1 MDRMDELLDR
11 IGTEANEKI
20 DFEAALFEVLAK
32 AQAKEQERSQQAAR
46 KKPWMQARYLSM
58 AAGVVLLVGAAV
70 LLNRSGLMKGA
81 GSGAPESAQPQL
93 AMATASA
100 DTAAGAADAA
110 PEAPAAAAEPAAP
123 APAAFAAPA
132 EGAAPAEDGGVMA
145 GQSRI
150 TGTPFY
156 GSATITVPAAGS
168 ACTET
173 GSKNT
178 TESTPLPEEALRNGS
193 HDAYDAEG
201 GICRIGETTRLTAQE
216 KLAALGYAAYF
227 SGDAYVDQLAALLP
241 GEACI
246 ANAGEI
252 AVWNTGDGFLTLWNP
267 TLSQMELYD
276 LLMQA
281 V

>member
-1 MDRMDELLDR
+1 MDRMDELLDV
-11 IGTEANEKI
+11 IGAEANEKI

-46 KKPWMQARYLSM
+46 KKPRMQVRYLSM
-58 AAGVVLLVGAAV
+58 AAGVILLVGAAV
-70 LLNRSGLMKGA
+70 LLNRSGLMRGA
-81 GSGAPESAQPQL
+81 GSATPESAQPQL
-93 AMATASA
+93 AMSAADA
-100 DTAAGAADAA
+100 DTAAGAAEAA
-110 PEAPAAAAEPAAP
+110 PEAPAAAAAPAAP

-132 EGAAPAEDGGVMA
+132 EDGGGMT

-150 TGTPFY
+150 MAQPFY
-156 GSATITVPAAGS
+156 GSAAITVPAAGS
-168 ACTET
+168 ACTQ
-173 GSKNT
+173 GSAKNGAD
-178 TESTPLPEEALRNGS
+178 STPLPEEALRNGS

-201 GICRIGETTRLTAQE
+201 GICRIGETARLTAQE
-216 KLAALGYAAYF
+216 KLAALGYAACF
-227 SGDAYVDQLAALLP
+227 STDAHVDQLAALLP

-252 AVWNTGDGFLTLWNP
+252 AVWNTGDGFLTLWDP

>member
-11 IGTEANEKI
+11 IGVEANETI

-32 AQAKEQERSQQAAR
+32 AQAKEQERGQQAAR
-46 KKPWMQARYLSM
+46 KKPRMQARYLSM

-70 LLNRSGLMKGA
+70 LLSRSGLMKGA
-81 GSGAPESAQPQL
+81 DFGASESAAPQL
-93 AMATASA
+93 AMSTASA
-100 DTAAGAADAA
+100 DTAAGALEAA
-110 PEAPAAAAEPAAP
+110 PEAAAEPAAP

-132 EGAAPAEDGGVMA
+132 EGDAPAEDGGRAA

-150 TGTPFY
+150 TGAPFY
-156 GSATITVPAAGS
+156 GSAAITVPAAGS
-168 ACTET
+168 ACTE
-173 GSKNT
+173 GSSKSGA
-178 TESTPLPEEALRNGS
+178 ESTPLPEEALRNGS

-201 GICRIGETTRLTAQE
+201 GICLIGETTRLTAQE
-216 KLAALGYAAYF
+216 KLAALGYTACF
-227 SGDAYVDQLAALLP
+227 STDAHVDQLAALLP

-246 ANAGEI
+246 ADSGEI

-276 LLMQA
+276 LLLQA

>member
-1 MDRMDELLDR
+1 MDRMDELLDM

-70 LLNRSGLMKGA
+70 LLTRSGLMKGA
-81 GSGAPESAQPQL
+81 GSGAPESAEPQL
-93 AMATASA
+93 AMSTASA
-100 DTAAGAADAA
+100 DTAAGAAEAA
-110 PEAPAAAAEPAAP
+110 PEAPAAAAP

-132 EGAAPAEDGGVMA
+132 EGAAPPEDGGMMA

-150 TGTPFY
+150 TGSPFY
-156 GSATITVPAAGS
+156 GSAAITVPAAGS
-168 ACTET
+168 ACTQ
-173 GSKNT
+173 GSSKDSA
-178 TESTPLPEEALRNGS
+178 EPTPLPEEALRNGS

-216 KLAALGYAAYF
+216 KLASLGYEACF
-227 SGDAYVDQLAALLP
+227 STDAYADQLAALLP

-246 ANAGEI
+246 ANSGEI